1 MATLDLGKIKLVNK
15 NTWDTN
21 TTYTAD
27 DIVQYTDNGILS
39 TYICVVASS
48 QGHTPSTNGTTH
60 ASWNFLAKGIADPI
74 PTQTGNSGKILG
86 TNGNALSWVT
96 DQGGKLVK
104 QHSFDNTA
112 ASISQSVAQGAI
124 SSTNFM
130 ASSFAATSSSNKVL
144 WFGSITVGSD
154 VSGVGIWLYADG
166 SQIFGA
172 DAYGS
177 VQRCSFFGRNNSQ
190 YGIVTVAFQYVIHS
204 PSTNSVSYQIRCSQ
218 NDNATQTIY
227 LNRPA
232 NNLDADYQMRGCSH
246 MTFLE
251 YTA

>member
-21 TTYTAD
+21 TTYTED

-74 PTQTGNSGKILG
+74 PQQNGNSGKILG
-86 TNGNALSWVT
+86 TNGSALSWVT

-104 QHSFDNTA
+104 QQSFDNTA

-130 ASSFAATSSSNKVL
+130 ANSFAATSSSNKVL

-154 VSGVGIWLYADG
+154 VSL
-166 SQIFGA
+166 SL
-172 DAYGS
+172 
-177 VQRCSFFGRNNSQ
+177 
-190 YGIVTVAFQYVIHS
+190 IH
-204 PSTNSVSYQIRCSQ
+204 I
-218 NDNATQTIY
+218 
-227 LNRPA
+227 
-232 NNLDADYQMRGCSH
+232 
-246 MTFLE
+246 
-251 YTA
+251 